1 MRELFRRLGYLLNR
15 SRLER
20 ELESEMAF
28 HREMATRH
36 GGERFGNTLR
46 LREEARD
53 AWGWTWLD
61 RLGQDLRYAARTLR
75 RSPGFTIAAVA
86 TLAIGIG
93 VNITAFGFFNLVVLK
108 PLPVRDP
115 DTLLRFERRAADR
128 FATDLPYPEAAFIRE
143 HSRTLLAVLAMH
155 REGLRIDDEPTQLSA
170 HFVTDN
176 FFAELGA
183 GARLGRLLLPGVDG
197 AATEPVAVLSHQFW
211 ERRFSADPAVVG
223 QTLVLND
230 RPVTIAG
237 VAVRGFGG
245 LTFDDPDVWLP
256 IASHPLFVRGSTLL
270 DDFSPEGEAVKVW
283 GRRRADLGAAVVEE
297 ELRTLVATLR
307 EQHPND
313 IWADERLISAP
324 GGRAGRGGGTSRGT
338 GAPPPSK
345 ASLAIGMAGTLV
357 LLILT
362 AACANLGGLLLA
374 RGVARDREIAIR
386 SAVGAGAA
394 RLVRQLFT
402 ESLVLSALGTAAGL
416 LVGRLVLD
424 GLMKMTGAPSW
435 LDPRID
441 WRVAAFALFLA
452 LLTAMLFGM
461 APALQV
467 ARRRRQ
473 STLLRQTLIG
483 AQVAASCVLLVV
495 AALLVRAL
503 DRVTSTP
510 PGFEYE
516 RVVSID
522 FALAS
527 HGYSAGR
534 AAAHLDAVRN
544 RLRALPGVE
553 SVGLA
558 SLTPLS
564 GRKVVARV
572 VVDGRPLDVHVNR
585 VDPEFFQ
592 TMGITIRRGRTFHP
606 GEQGAMIVS
615 ESLAKGMWPGQEAL
629 GQRFSDH
636 TVVGIAGSARQA
648 ALQDPDAV
656 EGYFPAG
663 ANDWPALTLLVKA
676 ANRAE
681 DLSPSIAGVAR
692 SIDPALVPEIR
703 LLKTSFRNKVQQTEL
718 TALAVGLLGISA
730 LVLACVGIVGLV
742 AYSVAQR
749 TKEIGIRMALGAS
762 GMQVVSAVLG
772 QLSRPVAAGL
782 FTGLCAAAALSS
794 VLRRELYGVS
804 SLDPAAYLA
813 AGAVFLVVVG
823 LAALWP
829 ARRALTVDPLRA
841 LRCD

>member
-1 MRELFRRLGYLLNR
+1 MRELFRRIGYLLNR

-20 ELESEMAF
+20 ELEREMAF
-28 HREMATRH
+28 HREMAARN

-46 LREEARD
+46 LREEAHD

-61 RLGQDLRYAARTLR
+61 RLAQDLRYAARTLR
-75 RSPGFTIAAVA
+75 RAPGFTIAAVA

-93 VNITAFGFFNLVVLK
+93 VNITAFGFLNLVVLK

-115 DTLLRFERRAADR
+115 GTLLRFERRAPDR

-143 HSRTLLAVLAMH
+143 HSRTLSAVLAMH
-155 REGLRIDDEPTQLSA
+155 RERLRMDEEPTPLSA

-197 AATEPVAVLSHQFW
+197 AATEPVVVLSHQFW
-211 ERRFSADPAVVG
+211 ERRLAVDPTVVG
-223 QTLVLND
+223 KTLVLNG

-237 VAVRGFGG
+237 VAARGFGG

-256 IASHPLFVRGSTLL
+256 IASHPTFIQGSTLL
-270 DDFSPEGEAVKVW
+270 DDFSPEGEGVKVW
-283 GRRRADLGAAVVEE
+283 GRRRGELGAAVVEE

-324 GGRAGRGGGTSRGT
+324 GGRASSGGGTSRGT
-338 GAPPPSK
+338 GAPPSSK
-345 ASLAIGMAGTLV
+345 VPLAIGMAGTLV

-416 LVGRLVLD
+416 LVGRLVLE
-424 GLMKMTGAPSW
+424 GLMKMTGAPAW
-435 LDPRID
+435 LDPRVD
-441 WRVAAFALFLA
+441 WRVAGFAVFLA
-452 LLTAMLFGM
+452 LVTAVLFGL

-467 ARRRRQ
+467 ARRRRR
-473 STLLRQTLIG
+473 TTVLRQALIG

-495 AALLVRAL
+495 SALLVRAL
-503 DRVTSTP
+503 DRVTSAS
-510 PGFEYE
+510 PGFEYD
-516 RVVSID
+516 RVVAVD
-522 FALAS
+522 FGLAS
-527 HGYSAGR
+527 HGYSPGR
-534 AAAHLDAVRN
+534 AAAHLDTVRN

-553 SVGLA
+553 SIALSTQV
-558 SLTPLS
+558 PL
-564 GRKVVARV
+564 GGKKVVARV

-585 VDPEFFQ
+585 VDPQFFQ
-592 TMGITIRRGRTFHP
+592 TMGIAILRGRIFNP
-606 GEQGAMIVS
+606 GEQRAMIVS
-615 ESLAKGMWPGQEAL
+615 ESLASGIWPGQDWL
-629 GQRFSDH
+629 WQRAENY
-636 TVVGIAGSARQA
+636 TVCGIAGSARLT

-663 ANDWPALTLLVKA
+663 PTDWPAITLLVKA
-676 ANRAE
+676 ANRPE
-681 DLSPSIAGVAR
+681 DLAPSIAGVAR

-703 LLKTSFRNKVQQTEL
+703 LLKASFRDKVQQTEL
-718 TALAVGLLGISA
+718 TALGVALLGISA

-762 GMQVVSAVLG
+762 GVQVVSALLA
-772 QLSRPVAAGL
+772 QLLRPVAAGL
-782 FTGLCAAAALSS
+782 FTGLFAAAALST

-804 SLDPAAYLA
+804 SLDPVAYLA
-813 AGAVFLVVVG
+813 AGTVFLVVVG

-829 ARRALTVDPLRA
+829 ARRALSVDPLRA

>member
-1 MRELFRRLGYLLNR
+1 
-15 SRLER
+15 
-20 ELESEMAF
+20 
-28 HREMATRH
+28 
-36 GGERFGNTLR
+36 
-46 LREEARD
+46 
-53 AWGWTWLD
+53 
-61 RLGQDLRYAARTLR
+61 
-75 RSPGFTIAAVA
+75 
-86 TLAIGIG
+86 
-93 VNITAFGFFNLVVLK
+93 
-108 PLPVRDP
+108 
-115 DTLLRFERRAADR
+115 
-128 FATDLPYPEAAFIRE
+128 
-143 HSRTLLAVLAMH
+143 
-155 REGLRIDDEPTQLSA
+155 
-170 HFVTDN
+170 
-176 FFAELGA
+176 
-183 GARLGRLLLPGVDG
+183 
-197 AATEPVAVLSHQFW
+197 
-211 ERRFSADPAVVG
+211 
-223 QTLVLND
+223 
-230 RPVTIAG
+230 
-237 VAVRGFGG
+237 
-245 LTFDDPDVWLP
+245 
-256 IASHPLFVRGSTLL
+256 
-270 DDFSPEGEAVKVW
+270 
-283 GRRRADLGAAVVEE
+283 
-297 ELRTLVATLR
+297 
-307 EQHPND
+307 
-313 IWADERLISAP
+313 
-324 GGRAGRGGGTSRGT
+324 
-338 GAPPPSK
+338 
-345 ASLAIGMAGTLV
+345 MAGTLV

-452 LLTAMLFGM
+452 LLTALLFGM

-467 ARRRRQ
+467 ARRRRR
-473 STLLRQTLIG
+473 STMLRQSLIG

-516 RVVSID
+516 RVVSVD

-527 HGYSAGR
+527 HGYSVGR
-534 AAAHLDAVRN
+534 AAAHLETVRS

-553 SVGLA
+553 SIGLA
-558 SLTPLS
+558 SLAPLG

-585 VDPEFFQ
+585 VDPEFFG
-592 TMGITIRRGRTFHP
+592 TMGIAIRRGRTFHP
-606 GEQGAMIVS
+606 GEQGVMIVS
-615 ESLAKGMWPGQEAL
+615 ESLARGMWPGQEAL

-703 LLKTSFRNKVQQTEL
+703 LLKTSFRNKIQQTEL
-718 TALAVGLLGISA
+718 TALAVGVLGLSA

-762 GMQVVSAVLG
+762 GRQVMSAVLG

-804 SLDPAAYLA
+804 NLDPAAYLA
-813 AGAVFLVVVG
+813 AAAVFLVVVG

>member
-1 MRELFRRLGYLLNR
+1 MRELFRRLGYMLHR
-15 SRLER
+15 SRRER

-28 HREMATRH
+28 HREMAARH

-61 RLGQDLRYAARTLR
+61 RLGQDLRYAARTLCR
-75 RSPGFTIAAVA
+75 APGFTMAAVA

-93 VNITAFGFFNLVVLK
+93 VNVTAFGFLNLVVLQ

-115 DTLLRFERRAADR
+115 ETLLRFERRAADR

-143 HSRTLLAVLAMH
+143 HTRTLAAVLAMH
-155 REGLRIDDEPTQLSA
+155 RERLRIDAEPTPLSA
-170 HFVTDN
+170 HFVTEN

-183 GARLGRLLLPGVDG
+183 GAQLGRLLVPGVDDPG
-197 AATEPVAVLSHQFW
+197 TEAVAVLSHHFW
-211 ERRFSADPAVVG
+211 ERRFSGDRTVVG
-223 QTLVLND
+223 RTLVLNGT
-230 RPVTIAG
+230 PVTIAG

-256 IASHPLFVRGSTLL
+256 IASLPSFIQGSTLL
-270 DDFSPEGEAVKVW
+270 TDFSPEGEGVKVW
-283 GRRRADLGAAVVEE
+283 GRRRSELGAAIVED

-307 EQHPND
+307 EQHPED

-324 GGRAGRGGGTSRGT
+324 GGHASSGGGTSRGT
-338 GAPPPSK
+338 GAPPSSK
-345 ASLAIGMAGTLV
+345 MPLAMGMAGALV

-386 SAVGAGAA
+386 SAVGADAA

-402 ESLVLSALGTAAGL
+402 ESLVLSTLGTAAGL
-416 LVGRLVLD
+416 FVGRLVLD

-441 WRVAAFALFLA
+441 WRVAAFAVFLVLF
-452 LLTAMLFGM
+452 TAVLFGL

-467 ARRRRQ
+467 ARRRRR
-473 STLLRQTLIG
+473 TTMLRQSLIA

-503 DRVTSTP
+503 DRVTSAP

-516 RVVSID
+516 RVVSVD
-522 FALAS
+522 FGLAS
-527 HGYSAGR
+527 RGYSAGR
-534 AAAHLDAVRN
+534 AAAHLDTVRG

-553 SVGLA
+553 SIGLA
-558 SLTPLS
+558 SLAPLG
-564 GRKVVARV
+564 GRKMVARL

-592 TMGITIRRGRTFHP
+592 TMGIAIRRGRTFHP
-606 GEQGAMIVS
+606 GEQGAMVVS
-615 ESLAKGMWPGQEAL
+615 ESLARGMWPGQEAL
-629 GQRFSDH
+629 GQRFENH
-636 TVVGIAGSARQA
+636 TVVGIAGSARQT
-648 ALQDPDAV
+648 ALQDPEAV
-656 EGYFPAG
+656 EGYFPTG
-663 ANDWPALTLLVKA
+663 ADDWPALTLLVKA

-681 DLSPSIAGVAR
+681 DLSVSIAGVAR
-692 SIDPALVPEIR
+692 SIDPALMPEIR
-703 LLKTSFRNKVQQTEL
+703 LLKTSFRDKVQQTEL

-730 LVLACVGIVGLV
+730 LALACVGIVGLV

-762 GMQVVSAVLG
+762 GMQVVSAILG

-782 FTGLCAAAALSS
+782 FIGLFAAAALSS

-813 AGAVFLVVVG
+813 AGTVFLVVVG

-829 ARRALTVDPLRA
+829 ARRALAVDPLRA

>member
-1 MRELFRRLGYLLNR
+1 MRELFRRIGYLLNR

-20 ELESEMAF
+20 ELEGEMAF
-28 HREMATRH
+28 HREMAARH

-46 LREEARD
+46 LREEAGD

-75 RSPGFTIAAVA
+75 RAPGFTIAAVV

-93 VNITAFGFFNLVVLK
+93 VNITAFGFLNLVVLK

-115 DTLLRFERRAADR
+115 GTLLRFERRAADR
-128 FATDLPYPEAAFIRE
+128 FATDLPYPEMAFIRE
-143 HSRTLLAVLAMH
+143 HSRTLVAVLAMH
-155 REGLRIDDEPTQLSA
+155 RERLRIDEELAQVSA
-170 HFVTDN
+170 HFVTEN

-183 GARLGRLLLPGVDG
+183 GARLGRLLAPGVDG
-197 AATEPVAVLSHQFW
+197 ATTEPVAVLSHHFW
-211 ERRFSADPAVVG
+211 ERRFGGDPTVVG
-223 QTLVLND
+223 NTLVLND
-230 RPVTIAG
+230 RPVTVAG

-256 IASHPLFVRGSTLL
+256 ITSHPTFVRGSTLL

-307 EQHPND
+307 GQHPND
-313 IWADERLISAP
+313 IWSDERLISAP
-324 GGRAGRGGGTSRGT
+324 GGRASSGGGTSRGT
-338 GAPPPSK
+338 GAPPSSK
-345 ASLAIGMAGTLV
+345 APLVMGMAGALV

-402 ESLVLSALGTAAGL
+402 ESLVLSSLGTAAGVF
-416 LVGRLVLD
+416 VGRFVLEA
-424 GLMKMTGAPSW
+424 LMKVTGAPSW
-435 LDPRID
+435 LDPRVD
-441 WRVAAFALFLA
+441 WRVAAFAVFLA
-452 LLTAMLFGM
+452 LVTAVLFGL

-467 ARRRRQ
+467 ARQRRR
-473 STLLRQTLIG
+473 STVLRQSLIG

-503 DRVTSTP
+503 DRVTSAS

-516 RVVSID
+516 RVVSVD
-522 FALAS
+522 FGLAS
-527 HGYSAGR
+527 HGYPAGR
-534 AAAHLDAVRN
+534 AAAHLDTVRN

-553 SVGLA
+553 SIGLA
-558 SLTPLS
+558 SLSPLG
-564 GRKVVARV
+564 GRKMVARV
-572 VVDGRPLDVHVNR
+572 VVDGRPLDIHVNR

-606 GEQGAMIVS
+606 AEQGSMIVS
-615 ESLAKGMWPGQEAL
+615 ESLAGGMWPGQEAL
-629 GQRFSDH
+629 GQRFENH

-648 ALQDPDAV
+648 AMQDPDAV

-663 ANDWPALTLLVKA
+663 VNDSPSLTLLVKA

-681 DLSPSIAGVAR
+681 DLSPSIASVAR

-703 LLKTSFRNKVQQTEL
+703 LLKASFRDKVQETEL
-718 TALAVGLLGISA
+718 TALAVGLLGVSA

-749 TKEIGIRMALGAS
+749 TREIGIRMALGAS
-762 GMQVVSAVLG
+762 GVQVVSTVLG

-782 FTGLCAAAALSS
+782 LTGLFAAAVLSS
-794 VLRRELYGVS
+794 MLRRELYGVS
-804 SLDPAAYLA
+804 SFDPVSYLA
-813 AGAVFLVVVG
+813 AGGLFLVVVG

-829 ARRALTVDPLRA
+829 ARRALSVDPLRA